1 MHLTKAPSYSAL
13 LPTKTRITSQS
24 PIFFSN
30 VTILKKK
37 KKKKRKILGLE
48 QQHKM
53 ELSGKRPEIKSTL
66 SYQEITS
73 GLEKM
78 IQTSEDQTRRQDPQ

>member
-30 VTILKKK
+30 VAILKKK
-37 KKKKRKILGLE
+37 KKRRILGLE